1 MNAFGFGPLLVTLL
15 IQSFSALSLMAVPVL
30 IPAELGLPRLT
41 PSGIGL
47 YIFCAYAGAM
57 LGTLSSGALVDRW
70 GAIRT
75 SQWALILSAA
85 GLILAALYPDA
96 IMLAAVM
103 IGMGYGPITPAS
115 SHVLIQTT
123 PAKRLNLVFSIKQTG
138 VPVGVAISGF
148 FIPPLAVTGWM
159 WTLLI
164 LALACL
170 VVVAS
175 AKPIQAEL
183 DALTSRRINPASPTS
198 PNALSVRFFLRQL
211 FEPLVVIWTF
221 KKLRS
226 MAAVSF
232 VLSGIQIALTS
243 YLVSFLTAGLL
254 MSALAAGSLLALS
267 QVGGI
272 IGRIVWGYLSDHF
285 ISPLRMLALLSLVIA
300 VAAFATGSLMLWPTS
315 PPGLLLAVL
324 MFVFGSTASG
334 WNGVYLAEVAR
345 QAPPGAVSKATSG
358 TLACTFLGVMVGA
371 PLFGF
376 LVSGHGGF
384 PMAFG
389 VQALLALGVAI
400 SLFIFSQQTV
410 KLLSP

>member
-1 MNAFGFGPLLVTLL
+1 MKAFGFGPLLVTLL

-30 IPAELGLPRLT
+30 VPAELGLPRLT

-57 LGTLSSGALVDRW
+57 LGTLSAGALVDRW
-70 GAIRT
+70 GAIRI
-75 SQWALILSAA
+75 SQWALMLSAA
-85 GLILAALYPDA
+85 GLILAALYPGA
-96 IMLAAVM
+96 LMLAAVL

-138 VPVGVAISGF
+138 VPVGVAMSGF

-164 LALACL
+164 LAAACC

-175 AKPIQAEL
+175 AVPIQAEL
-183 DALTSRRINPASPTS
+183 DAQTSRPINPASP
-198 PNALSVRFFLRQL
+198 NALSMRFFLQQL
-211 FEPLVVIWTF
+211 IEPLAVIWKF
-221 KKLRS
+221 QKLRS

-254 MSALAAGSLLALS
+254 MNALAAGSLLALS

-272 IGRIVWGYLSDHF
+272 MGRIVWGYLSDHF

-300 VAAFATGSLMLWPTS
+300 VAALATSSLMLLPTA
-315 PPGLLLAVL
+315 PPGFLLAVL
-324 MFVFGSTASG
+324 MFVFGATASG

-384 PMAFG
+384 PVAFG
-389 VQALLALGVAI
+389 VQALLALGVAVL
-400 SLFIFSQQTV
+400 LFTFSQQIV
-410 KLLSP
+410 KPLNR

>member
-1 MNAFGFGPLLVTLL
+1 MKAFGFGPLLVTLL

-30 IPAELGLPRLT
+30 VPAELGLPRLT

-57 LGTLSSGALVDRW
+57 LGTLSAGALVDRW

-75 SQWALILSAA
+75 SQWALMLSAA
-85 GLILAALYPDA
+85 GLILAALYPSA
-96 IMLAAVM
+96 LMLAAVM
-103 IGMGYGPITPAS
+103 IGIGYGPITPAS

-138 VPVGVAISGF
+138 VPVGVAMSGF

-164 LALACL
+164 LALACM

-175 AKPIQAEL
+175 AGPIQAEL
-183 DALTSRRINPASPTS
+183 DAQTSRRITPASLD
-198 PNALSVRFFLRQL
+198 ALSVRFFLGQL
-211 FEPLVVIWTF
+211 LEPLVVIWTS
-221 KKLRS
+221 KKLRAL
-226 MAAVSF
+226 AAVSF
-232 VLSGIQIALTS
+232 ILSGFQIALTS

-272 IGRIVWGYLSDHF
+272 MGRIVWGYLSDHF
-285 ISPLRMLALLSLVIA
+285 ISPLRMLALLSVVIA
-300 VAAFATGSLMLWPTS
+300 LAASATSSLMLWPS
-315 PPGLLLAVL
+315 AASGFFMAVL
-324 MFVFGSTASG
+324 MFVFGATASG

-358 TLACTFLGVMVGA
+358 TLAFTFLGVMIGA
-371 PLFGF
+371 PLFGL
-376 LVSGHGGF
+376 LVSSPGGF
-384 PMAFG
+384 PLAFG
-389 VQALLALGVAI
+389 FEAVLGLGLAI
-400 SLFIFSQQTV
+400 SLFFLARKPS
-410 KLLSP
+410 SP

>member
-1 MNAFGFGPLLVTLL
+1 MKAFGFGPLLVTLL

-30 IPAELGLPRLT
+30 VPAELGLPRLT

-47 YIFCAYAGAM
+47 YIFYAYAGAM
-57 LGTLSSGALVDRW
+57 LGTLSAGALVDRW
-70 GAIRT
+70 GAIRI
-75 SQWALILSAA
+75 SQWALMLSAA
-85 GLILAALYPDA
+85 GLILAALYPGA
-96 IMLAAVM
+96 LMLAAVL

-138 VPVGVAISGF
+138 VPVGVAMSGF

-164 LALACL
+164 LAAACC

-175 AKPIQAEL
+175 AVPIQAEL
-183 DALTSRRINPASPTS
+183 DAQTSRRINSAS
-198 PNALSVRFFLRQL
+198 PNALSMRFFLQQL
-211 FEPLVVIWTF
+211 IEPLAVIWRSP
-221 KKLRS
+221 KLRS

-254 MSALAAGSLLALS
+254 MNALAAGSLLALS

-272 IGRIVWGYLSDHF
+272 MGRIIWGYLSDHF

-300 VAAFATGSLMLWPTS
+300 AAALATSSLMLLPTA
-315 PPGLLLAVL
+315 PPGFLLAVL
-324 MFVFGSTASG
+324 MFVFGATASG

-358 TLACTFLGVMVGA
+358 TLAFTFLGVMVGA

-389 VQALLALGVAI
+389 VQALLALGVAVL
-400 SLFIFSQQTV
+400 LFTFSQQVV
-410 KLLSP
+410 KPLNR